1 MGVLT
6 ESRVIGQSTDNM
18 KSITLDA
25 PAKINL
31 YLDVISKRRDSYHNI
46 ATIFQKLKIC
56 DTIKVS
62 IVKKGISLCTDSPD
76 LPSSRANLAYKAA
89 SLVKNEFKIKDGI
102 AISIKKRIPIA
113 AGLGG
118 GSSDAASVIAAMAKL
133 FNLRLSRLRLILL
146 ARAIGADVG
155 FFTSGYNCAI
165 GRGIGDRLTEIKT
178 PAQCYILALV
188 PRVYIY
194 TKTIYSKLTLRLTK
208 PGMDVNLFAH
218 ILSSKDGLFRV
229 RNSLYNRLEDA
240 VLPIY
245 PIVSEGKKILS
256 LYTEGV
262 LLSGSG
268 PTVFALFRKRKEA
281 VKAKKDIKADR
292 RWQLFLTETA

>member
-1 MGVLT
+1 MGVLIK
-6 ESRVIGQSTDNM
+6 SRIADKSADNM

-31 YLDVISKRRDSYHNI
+31 YLDVINKRRDSYHNI

-62 IVKKGISLCTDSPD
+62 IAKKGISLCADSPD
-76 LPSSRANLAYKAA
+76 LPLGRANLAYKAA
-89 SLVKNEFKIKDGI
+89 SLIKNEFKIKDGI
-102 AISIKKRIPIA
+102 AISLKKRIPIA

-118 GSSDAASVIAAMAKL
+118 GSSDAASVILAMVKL
-133 FNLRLSRLRLILL
+133 FNLRLSRLRLMAI
-146 ARAIGADVG
+146 ANTIGADVG
-155 FFTSGYNCAI
+155 FFVSGYNCAI
-165 GRGIGDRLTEIKT
+165 GRGIGGRLTEIK
-178 PAQCYILALV
+178 AHSSCHVLALV
-188 PRVYIY
+188 PRVPIY

-208 PGMDVNLFAH
+208 PSMDVNLFAH
-218 ILSSKDGLFRV
+218 ILSSKDGLFRAS
-229 RNSLYNRLEDA
+229 NSLYNRLEDV

-256 LYTEGV
+256 LYAEGV

-281 VKAKKDIKADR
+281 VKAKKDIKTGR

>member
-1 MGVLT
+1 MGVLIK
-6 ESRVIGQSTDNM
+6 SRIADKSADNM

-31 YLDVISKRRDSYHNI
+31 YLDVINKRRDSYHNI

-62 IVKKGISLCTDSPD
+62 MAKKGISLCADSPD
-76 LPSSRANLAYKAA
+76 LPLGRANLAYKAA
-89 SLVKNEFKIKDGI
+89 SLIKNEFKIKDGI
-102 AISIKKRIPIA
+102 AISLKKRIPIA

-118 GSSDAASVIAAMAKL
+118 GSSDAASVILAMVKL
-133 FNLRLSRLRLILL
+133 FNLRLSRLRLMAI
-146 ARAIGADVG
+146 ANTIGADVG
-155 FFTSGYNCAI
+155 FFVSGYNCAI
-165 GRGIGDRLTEIKT
+165 GRGIGGRLTEIK
-178 PAQCYILALV
+178 AHSSCHVLALV
-188 PRVYIY
+188 PRVPIY

-208 PGMDVNLFAH
+208 PSMDVNLFAH
-218 ILSSKDGLFRV
+218 ILSSKDGLFRAS
-229 RNSLYNRLEDA
+229 NSLYNRLEDV

-256 LYTEGV
+256 LYAEGV

-268 PTVFALFRKRKEA
+268 PTVLPFLEKE
-281 VKAKKDIKADR
+281 R
-292 RWQLFLTETA
+292 RL